1 MKKSK
6 KPAPHRR
13 PKGSYPLPNGNYV
26 VRQGRITAIHK
37 DPPALEKLARAPI
50 LLAEDLARSKPE
62 RS

>member
-1 MKKSK
+1 MKKSN
-6 KPAPHRR
+6 KPSRPQR
-13 PKGSYPLPNGNYV
+13 PKGSYPLPKGNYV
-26 VRQGRITAIHK
+26 VRRGRITAIHK